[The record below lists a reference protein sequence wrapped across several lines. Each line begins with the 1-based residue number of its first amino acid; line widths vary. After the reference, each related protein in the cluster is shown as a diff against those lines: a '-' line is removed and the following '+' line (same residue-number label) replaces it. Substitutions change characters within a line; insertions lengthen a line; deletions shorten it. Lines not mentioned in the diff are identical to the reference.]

1 MLPSSG
7 TCPAP
12 GRSIRSRCQ
21 EDSLL
26 LLLLL
31 FSCFVLLLFPLFSLL
46 LFYSI
51 PSIYYLRPIL
61 RLSPFRNCEGSHCRH
76 FSRRPPARPL
86 LPCAPSFLSRAKT
99 IVKGSGLTPDYRY
112 IAWYARS
119 ACMHVCYYT
128 ATDLY
133 CNKQQAVCQPM
144 PAFCTR
150 SNLYH
155 HRHRRRLLQTA
166 RHNHSLPIMPLIP
179 YHPALTYNDTWGCF
193 A

>member
-1 MLPSSG
+1 MGVGVWVGVTARVWDRGWVGSTCVPLIPPSEMLPSSG

-61 RLSPFRNCEGSHCRH
+61 RLSPFRNCEGSHVRH
-76 FSRRPPARPL
+76 FSRRPPPPYYYGARL
-86 LPCAPSFLSRAKT
+86 HFCRGFMI
-99 IVKGSGLTPDYRY
+99 IVTGSGLTLDYRY
-112 IAWYARS
+112 ITWYVRI
-119 ACMHVCYYT
+119 T
-128 ATDLY
+128 
-133 CNKQQAVCQPM
+133 K
-144 PAFCTR
+144 
-150 SNLYH
+150 
-155 HRHRRRLLQTA
+155 
-166 RHNHSLPIMPLIP
+166 
-179 YHPALTYNDTWGCF
+179 
-193 A
+193 